1 MSLDIKTNVIEPRR
15 QTYSHVARRLGS
27 DKPAS
32 RYQEGTWDLQA
43 TEHFHYRPTWAPDRE
58 LYDTSLTA
66 IEMQDWY
73 AFNDPRQFY
82 YGTYTMARNKMMETE
97 EANFKFVEKRGL
109 LDQVDPAWVNKVKH
123 YLLPLRH
130 FEWGGNMN
138 GCHASDRAYGTAV
151 SQTLLFAAMDRLGIA
166 QIISRIGLLIDGNS
180 GESLDEARSDWLEH
194 GNWQPLR
201 QMVEDTFVL
210 DDWFEQAVAQYFC
223 MDSVIFPLVYDHFDR
238 EGARHNG
245 AAMSMLSEFM
255 IDWFADECRWVD
267 QLLKVT
273 ASESAGNAELLGS
286 WVENWTVR
294 TIDALRPL
302 AADVLGDGADAVLEE
317 IDANIQARAAKA
329 GIKAQGAGK

>member
-58 LYDTSLTA
+58 LFDTSLTA
-66 IEMQDWY
+66 IRMEDWY
-73 AFNDPRQFY
+73 AFTDPRQFY

-109 LDQVDPAWVNKVKH
+109 LDQVDSEWVNKVKH

-130 FEWGGNMN
+130 YEWAGNMN

-151 SQTLLFAAMDRLGIA
+151 SQALLFAAMDRLGMA
-166 QIISRIGLLIDGNS
+166 QIISRVGLLIDGNS
-180 GESLDEARSDWLEH
+180 GDSLAEAKTDWLEH
-194 GNWQPLR
+194 DNWQPLR
-201 QMVEDTFVL
+201 KLVEDTFVL
-210 DDWFEQAVAQYFC
+210 EDWFEQAVAQYFC

-245 AAMSMLSEFM
+245 AALSMLSEFM
-255 IDWFADECRWVD
+255 IDWFADECKWVD
-267 QLLKVT
+267 RLLKTT
-273 ASESAGNAELLGS
+273 AGESAQNAELLAT
-286 WVENWTVR
+286 WIENWSSQVLK
-294 TIDALRPL
+294 AVQPL
-302 AADVLGDGADAVLEE
+302 AGDVLGDRAEAALEE
-317 IDANIQARAAKA
+317 IGADIQSRAAKA
-329 GIKAQGAGK
+329 GIELKGAGK